1 MTEYF
6 YMSTRISRKAVTL
19 TNSAALFD
27 AAKTGDFAAVKSVMA
42 QKPRIVGPGTRDA
55 NRTRP

>member
-1 MTEYF
+1 
-6 YMSTRISRKAVTL
+6 MSTRISRKAVTL